1 MTHRAPWQRRLL
13 RFVLA
18 GALVAAAPAL
28 PVAFSGSADGACAI
42 GACAGDATAA
52 TPWGALAA
60 QGAPRQARTAER
72 RGWTTVRVAKWALA
86 GVTVGLGYYAFR
98 QSARADRA
106 YSDLR
111 RLCVTTPRACILD
124 AGRYPDARAE
134 GLYGTSLSYDR
145 HAQTG
150 ILVGQATL
158 LASAALFVYDLR
170 NGHGPANIPFPGVP
184 AQLTARPATGPSGA
198 SWRPP
203 APRLPLVP
211 LTRLG
216 TAFDTRGGPR

>member
-28 PVAFSGSADGACAI
+28 PVVFSGSAG
-42 GACAGDATAA
+42 GTRAGDATTVAA
-52 TPWGALAA
+52 AWGALAA
-60 QGAPRQARTAER
+60 QGAPPRQARAAER
-72 RGWTTVRVAKWALA
+72 RGWTSVRVAKWALA

-111 RLCVTTPRACILD
+111 RLCVTTPRACTLD

-134 GLYGTSLSYDR
+134 GLYGTSLSHDR

-170 NGHGPANIPFPGVP
+170 NGHGPENIPFPGVP
-184 AQLTARPATGPSGA
+184 AQLTARPTTPRSAASSRPS
-198 SWRPP
+198 PLPTPEP
-203 APRLPLVP
+203 ALVP
-211 LTRLG
+211 FAAPLTTFG
-216 TAFDTRGGPR
+216 TRGGPR